1 MIISPTALALLLLG
15 SSTTSSSWSMT
26 FGAARAQDPAEYHVE
41 IRDGQF
47 VAGCNPFKVAGYNG
61 WELVEA
67 RGVAAGQV
75 AAKSFARSI
84 RADRC
89 EPWAVLG
96 EQPLEDE
103 RSACGCT
110 NIVFDGVRMQLPEM
124 VFGLSPAIN
133 ASFGAECKTA
143 PNKIHTRILLK

>member
-1 MIISPTALALLLLG
+1 MIISPTALAFLLLG

-67 RGVAAGQV
+67 AAGAPV
-75 AAKSFARSI
+75 TFGA
-84 RADRC
+84 
-89 EPWAVLG
+89 
-96 EQPLEDE
+96 
-103 RSACGCT
+103 
-110 NIVFDGVRMQLPEM
+110 NLPEGM
-124 VFGLSPAIN
+124 SPT
-133 ASFGAECKTA
+133 S
-143 PNKIHTRILLK
+143 